1 MFNCDCKR
9 VPDIIQMMW
18 NWGSTGDP
26 ALPCGKILRSP
37 ARTDTP
43 TLKLHTE
50 RLSLRKPWRLGGQVF
65 YNEGYKE
72 EKTTSSQVG
81 GAEMRS
87 SQNPPPSPGVATPKC
102 EGPPSHGGPPRGARR
117 ASPGRAPEPRETAPG
132 NKPPPHAWL
141 LTAELTPRRSQL
153 CSRGAAPGPR
163 TEAAA

>member
-1 MFNCDCKR
+1 
-9 VPDIIQMMW
+9 MMW

-87 SQNPPPSPGVATPKC
+87 SQTPPPSPGVATPKC
-102 EGPPSHGGPPRGARR
+102 EGPPSHGGPPGEQGVQARVELP
-117 ASPGRAPEPRETAPG
+117 SPGKTPQATS
-132 NKPPPHAWL
+132 PPP
-141 LTAELTPRRSQL
+141 TP
-153 CSRGAAPGPR
+153 GF
-163 TEAAA
+163 